1 VSWVWKSA
9 VALVVYFGVGGGM
22 TFAGLAWLHLR
33 TRGEESGVPGPE
45 LSCGCPKD
53 SRPTYTRLGC
63 DDKRCGEHREQ
74 HEHGADRAVTEQTC
88 VINAAGLSKENAE
101 VLRRNYSPMSEEDR
115 SELNITFL
123 SIVNG
128 ADR

>member
-1 VSWVWKSA
+1 
-9 VALVVYFGVGGGM
+9 
-22 TFAGLAWLHLR
+22 
-33 TRGEESGVPGPE
+33 
-45 LSCGCPKD
+45 
-53 SRPTYTRLGC
+53 
-63 DDKRCGEHREQ
+63 
-74 HEHGADRAVTEQTC
+74 VTEQTC